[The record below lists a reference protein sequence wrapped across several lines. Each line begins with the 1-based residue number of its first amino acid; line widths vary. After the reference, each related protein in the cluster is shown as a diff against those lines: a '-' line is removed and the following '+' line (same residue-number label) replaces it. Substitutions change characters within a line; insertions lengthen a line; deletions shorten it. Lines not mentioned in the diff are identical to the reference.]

1 MFKKIFH
8 SRHQFPTP
16 ETDASSSSESGE
28 LEIVSASE
36 IQTLTENR
44 HFFKRPL
51 AFEFAPR
58 GVKTV
63 TTKGPAST
71 EQMGNSKENHKIPR
85 ENSKEN
91 VKFASSAKLKS
102 SPDPPLVLKKSRSFS
117 FRFRPNSSAMF
128 KVPRSK
134 SVHFADQV
142 QVVELDLSK
151 KIEDTKTSG
160 NDEKI
165 DDDED
170 RSSSLVYSEES
181 EEQKKVGEHLGEIF
195 CQNDK
200 ENVVKD
206 PDNDVTETSSSFE
219 QNAVLDLEVSQ
230 PLDVLYG
237 IYKHMCHTLEFGPAE
252 MDETSVYQLETEIHT
267 GIDDLAANLK
277 STTEIMHTLRTKCQ
291 RRDTEA
297 LELYNGY
304 DMQKNEMLE
313 LQETNRKLVEENER
327 LKLAEAANGKAEE
340 DLAQAFGETDKI
352 VKHFELK
359 LVENEQIM
367 HEQRE
372 KIESLQNESSQAEQ
386 VRSQLELLGLRIA
399 QVEQQLEEAMDQ
411 IRESGK
417 ARKQIELSIESLK
430 KEKFEN
436 SEKFECDMRDL
447 KEAHRTEIEELKL
460 KYENEYAR
468 LHDHCSTEKQRYEA
482 ELVNEREANGKW
494 EKLHQEKISKLEVKV
509 KAYIDLKTRNGELEA
524 KLREAEES
532 MESFQKSH
540 FHELEQVRAAEID
553 RNKKTQANNTQL
565 RSLAIELN
573 AQANKLSAQLQ
584 NLAANVAKLET
595 ELKNCNLKEKAKHK
609 HYQQILSSNI
619 FAVETLRKFV
629 KSTFEVLTPIFHP
642 DSINQFTQAYY
653 EYAEVK
659 VFEISHHSSV
669 TLLCTFILTAIRDL
683 VKEWMKTERKLEVEI
698 ENRLKYQKEVL
709 ATFLK
714 IARKF
719 NGKVHCEH
727 LRSSPARKA
736 TRRRIQE

>member
-8 SRHQFPTP
+8 PRHPFPTP

-36 IQTLTENR
+36 LQTLTENR
-44 HFFKRPL
+44 HFFRRPL
-51 AFEFAPR
+51 AFEFAPK
-58 GVKTV
+58 GVRTG
-63 TTKGPAST
+63 TTKRPASA
-71 EQMGNSKENHKIPR
+71 EQMGNFKENLKLSR
-85 ENSKEN
+85 DNSKEN
-91 VKFASSAKLKS
+91 VKSAISAKLKS
-102 SPDPPLVLKKSRSFS
+102 SPDPTPVLKKSRSFS

-151 KIEDTKTSG
+151 KIEDTKSPANGDKT
-160 NDEKI
+160 
-165 DDDED
+165 DDDGD
-170 RSSSLVYSEES
+170 RSSSLVYTEES
-181 EEQKKVGEHLGEIF
+181 EEHKTVGENLGEIF
-195 CQNDK
+195 TENEE
-200 ENVVKD
+200 ENVVD
-206 PDNDVTETSSSFE
+206 DSESDATETSSSFE
-219 QNAVLDLEVSQ
+219 ENVVSVPEVSQ

-237 IYKHMCHTLEFGPAE
+237 IYKHMCHTLELGPAE

-267 GIDDLAANLK
+267 GLDDLAANLK

-291 RRDTEA
+291 RRDAEA
-297 LELYNGY
+297 VELYSGY

-313 LQETNRKLVEENER
+313 LQEANRKLAEENER
-327 LKLAEAANGKAEE
+327 LKLAESANGKAEVE
-340 DLAQAFGETDKI
+340 LAQAYGEIDKI

-359 LVENEQIM
+359 LEENEKVM
-367 HEQRE
+367 HEQQE
-372 KIESLQNESSQAEQ
+372 EIESLQNKTSQAEQ

-399 QVEQQLEEAMDQ
+399 HVEQQLEEAMDQ

-417 ARKQIELSIESLK
+417 VRKQLELSVESLK
-430 KEKFEN
+430 KENFEN
-436 SEKFECDMRDL
+436 SEKFECDLRDL
-447 KEAHRTEIEELKL
+447 KEVHRTEIEELKL
-460 KYENEYAR
+460 KYENEYAQ
-468 LHDHCSTEKQRYEA
+468 LHEHCSTEKQRYEA
-482 ELVNEREANGKW
+482 ELANERTTNADW

-509 KAYIDLKTRNGELEA
+509 EAYMELKTRNGELEA
-524 KLREAEES
+524 KLREAEENMKCS
-532 MESFQKSH
+532 QKSH
-540 FHELEQVRAAEID
+540 LFELEQVKAAEID
-553 RNKKTQANNTQL
+553 KIKKTQANNTQL
-565 RSLAIELN
+565 RSQAIELN

-584 NLAANVAKLET
+584 NLAANIAKLET
-595 ELKNCNLKEKAKHK
+595 ELKNCHLKEKAKHK

-642 DSINQFTQAYY
+642 DSTNQFTQAYY

-659 VFEISHHSSV
+659 VFDLSHHSSV

-714 IARKF
+714 IARNF
-719 NGKVHCEH
+719 NGKIHCEH
-727 LRSSPARKA
+727 LRPSPARKA